1 MKNVYNLLKRSSKKL
16 LFMMILLVL
25 AGYASAQSTTENCL
39 FEVSNPSGWIKSA
52 TPTTIMYPVQIR
64 NTGNVPTTYSMKAL
78 WLMEYNEETDT
89 TGITDTDFN
98 LFNPIPPQPFI
109 GGEDYT
115 VSGKKSYLI
124 IDLRKGPVITSDTIT
139 VIPELAPGETFTFYL
154 FLTSFT
160 GTTPNMY
167 NYTYLKFTP
176 SVCADNPDFTR
187 TKVVYTWICGGQCP
201 DEELLTVFKSDEN
214 NDPVDAKGTLRYYI
228 YINNTSGSPFSNI
241 WVNEVFPKFT
251 SYISNTAPA
260 TYEPTS
266 DGCRWLFSSIPNGLT
281 SFELKLDMDLEAIKG
296 YNGFP
301 VGTNPGQIWN
311 DTVQIHNTVK
321 LSLGTTPTTYFSP
334 FTETTTIYRNLWVG
348 GTDTNWENDDTLWD
362 DTKSPFD
369 QPINWT
375 VGVPPTGKNVVFA
388 RLNQSV
394 YDNYYRNVQSD
405 LIHDAISDRTIGD
418 LVNQSGINYGNN
430 PGKALIVAV
439 NSALTVNGTAT
450 TDAEERLIIK
460 SKVDEANGSMVFDN
474 PGTNGSVKATVEYD
488 SKSQKTTGTWPRE
501 WQYIGSPVQEAIP
514 TDVFG
519 EDVSGSRWGPVGSV
533 LIRKHNEAKLNDP
546 NEIGDKWDDVD
557 VSVAMTPFAGYE
569 VVQPTLNTDTTIYRF
584 KGILNVGDFNT
595 GNLGFTSGAYYRGNY
610 ILANSYVAPIDISKL
625 DTVGEDNNF
634 ISLEKTIYLYNTGS
648 RDQWL
653 ASEYGTINGTTGN
666 PGTYFAVPVKTA
678 TTLGVDQ
685 IPSLNGFMVRSLKD
699 LGTTDTRQFNFKYAS
714 LKSGSGTG
722 ITANK
727 PMYVKAASAS
737 EKQKNTYPLL
747 MIDVKGTSGVDRVH
761 LITAPNTTKGFDNG
775 WDGVKYRTQTDAQIY
790 TLAGGTDRY
799 QVSTDSD
806 LDGTILGFYNGT
818 NETEFTL
825 TFRLKDME
833 NVYNLLQLE
842 DLATGAKTSIT
853 DGGTFRFNVTSA
865 SPEARFRINGTIAQI
880 PPVGT
885 ESPITITY
893 DKSNKLTVNN
903 GSTEAGTLRVFNV
916 TGTMVYETAMPVGLS
931 NIKLNLKKGVYILEG
946 STESYQTTAKVIMH

>member
-16 LFMMILLVL
+16 LFMMILLAS
-25 AGYASAQSTTENCL
+25 AGYVSAQTIPNCL
-39 FEVSNPSGWIKSA
+39 FEVSNPNGAIKSA
-52 TPTTIMYPVQIR
+52 TTGGNMRIFYPIQIR
-64 NTGNVPTTYSMKAL
+64 NTGNVATSYSLKAFWLQNITTTIDPDDNSPLNVFTPTPDPSEPLSPAGDPVTINSTSS
-78 WLMEYNEETDT
+78 N
-89 TGITDTDFN
+89 
-98 LFNPIPPQPFI
+98 
-109 GGEDYT
+109 
-115 VSGKKSYLI
+115 KSELI
-124 IDLRKGPVITSDTIT
+124 AVLRVGPDITSTILNAT
-139 VIPELAPGETFTFYL
+139 PTLQVGETFTFYL
-154 FLTSFT
+154 HLNDPANT
-160 GTTPNMY
+160 GTTPNQY
-167 NYTYLKFTP
+167 NFTYLKVTP
-176 SVCADNPDFTR
+176 DVCGSNFTR
-187 TKVVYTWICGGQCP
+187 TKIIYTWICGGNCKTE
-201 DEELLTVFKSDEN
+201 DYLRAYKSDEN
-214 NDPVDAKGTLRYYI
+214 NDPVDAKGTLTYKI
-228 YINNTSGSPFSNI
+228 YINNSSGSAYNNI
-241 WVNEVFPKFT
+241 YVNEVFPSFT
-251 SYISNTAPA
+251 TYNSHTAPTTA
-260 TYEPTS
+260 TYSPTT
-266 DGCRWLFSSIPNGLT
+266 DGCRWLFPSIPDGLT
-281 SFELKLDMDLEAIKG
+281 SFELKLDMNLNNIIAHSSGK
-296 YNGFP
+296 
-301 VGTNPGQIWN
+301 IWN

-334 FTETTTIYRNLWVG
+334 FTETTTIYKNLWVG
-348 GTDTNWENDDTLWD
+348 ATNSVWDNDPDWVTGTPAVN
-362 DTKSPFD
+362 

-394 YDNYYRNVQSD
+394 YDNYYRNVQND
-405 LIHDAISDRTIGD
+405 LIHDATIDRTIGNLD
-418 LVNQSGINYGNN
+418 NRSGFNYGNN

-460 SKVDEANGSMVFDN
+460 SEVDKANGSLIFTTPN
-474 PGTNGSVKATVEYD
+474 SNQEVKATVEYD

-519 EDVSGSRWGPVGSV
+519 SSVSGSRWGPAASV
-533 LIRKHNEAKLNDP
+533 LIRKHNEAKPNDP
-546 NEIGDKWDDVD
+546 NEVGDKWDDVD

-569 VVQPTLNTDTTIYRF
+569 VVQPALNTDPGVFQF
-584 KGILNVGDFNT
+584 KGTLNVGDFST
-595 GNLGFTSGAYYRGNY
+595 PGLTFTPTAYYRGNY
-610 ILANSYVAPIDISKL
+610 ILANSYVAPIDISQL
-625 DTVGEDNNF
+625 QAADFEN
-634 ISLEKTIYLYNTGS
+634 LEQTIYLYNTGS

-653 ASEYGTINGTTGN
+653 ASDYGETGAAPGN
-666 PGTYFAVPVKTA
+666 PGTYFAVPVLTSG
-678 TTLGVDQ
+678 TLGVDQ
-685 IPSLNGFMVRSLKD
+685 IPSLNGFMVRSSTGAGSLTND
-699 LGTTDTRQFNFKYAS
+699 ERQFHFKYAS
-714 LKSGSGTG
+714 LKSGGGT
-722 ITANK
+722 TNK
-727 PMYVKAASAS
+727 AMYVKAASAS

-853 DGGTFRFNVTSA
+853 DGGTFRFNVSSA

-880 PPVGT
+880 PPVET